1 MSKIFDPDTSPDV
14 IEEVVDAQMA
24 TIRSELDELNRT
36 IFELQHEISQQQA
49 ARDKKT
55 EQATA
60 EYKRKLESSRLEI
73 EAEHLRCLRLIQSDF
88 QTELK
93 FSQLQEKIETRDN
106 LTAKLRRFLEAR
118 EKYGSPKSSP
128 PTKIPKPIPKP
139 RAKSLVVIGVL
150 AVALLGLILWPR
162 NKAHNL
168 ATAKPKLSLAT
179 PLSTEPATTTTL
191 PPWQQWPSPVLRKWE
206 SLAQTVAQDPRIT
219 TRNGSNFI
227 YGSAPDPT
235 TGVIQPYDHWQLIM
249 AAVTIGCG
257 GNPNCPQQL
266 SNGNWGGMIPMQI
279 TPGLID
285 VANELNISFN
295 LSDPETNM
303 LMWSRFINES
313 AERIK
318 QTSPQ
323 GLSAAAFR
331 AQLIATWQLPDVQ
344 TPNGNVGF
352 WSTQTQNSQDFW
364 TLYDNWNPSW
374 SSASFAVIESHS
386 NGRLAK
392 LLDAAH
398 NQTPVQ
404 GG

>member
-1 MSKIFDPDTSPDV
+1 MSKIFDSYTSSDV
-14 IEEVVDAQMA
+14 IEEIVDAQLV
-24 TIRSELDELNRT
+24 TIQSELDEINRT
-36 IFELQHEISQQQA
+36 IIELQQVISEQQS
-49 ARDKKT
+49 ARACKT
-55 EQATA
+55 ELENA
-60 EYKRKLESSRLEI
+60 EYERKLETARLEI
-73 EAEHLRCLRLIQSDF
+73 EAEHLRKLSLIQAEF
-88 QTELK
+88 QTELTLR
-93 FSQLQEKIETRDN
+93 QLTEKIETRDN
-106 LTAKLRRFLEAR
+106 LTARLRKLLEAR

-139 RAKSLVVIGVL
+139 RAMSLVVIGVL
-150 AVALLGLILWPR
+150 AVALLGLVFWPR

-168 ATAKPKLSLAT
+168 AVAKPKLSLAT

-191 PPWQQWPSPVLRKWE
+191 PAWQQWPSPVLSQWE
-206 SLAQTVAQDPRIT
+206 SLAQTVAKDPRIT
-219 TRNGSNFI
+219 TRNGNNFI
-227 YGSAPDPT
+227 YGSTPDPT
-235 TGVIQPYDHWQLIM
+235 TGVLHPYDHWQLIM

-279 TPGLID
+279 TPTLID
-285 VANELNISFN
+285 VANELNLSFS

-303 LMWSRFINES
+303 LIWSRYINES

-318 QTSPQ
+318 QLSPQ

-331 AQLIATWQLPDVQ
+331 AQLVATWQLPDVQ

-352 WSTQTQNSQDFW
+352 WSAATQNSQDFW
-364 TLYDNWNPSW
+364 SLYDNWDNM
-374 SSASFAVIESHS
+374 SSSSFAVIEFHL
-386 NGRLAK
+386 NGRIAK

-398 NQTPVQ
+398 KQSTPVQ